1 MLEKSNLTALVGRRL
16 SGKST
21 LLMKMLLSDEFNLK
35 EQYDRVI
42 FICPN
47 FFLSDLYKLV
57 QLPKNQIK
65 TEYSNVFLN
74 SLIEHQKRSNK
85 EEILLILDDCVS
97 EKDFKSQDANHPLN
111 KLATI
116 GRHLHI
122 SCILVS
128 QKFSLLSTTIRANLD
143 YVFVFSTHNR
153 NEREAIFN
161 EIGIGSFREFNK
173 VLDHVFTDPHKF
185 LYYNARTQKYHNGF
199 REMQIR
205 LT

>member
-1 MLEKSNLTALVGRRL
+1 MLEKYNLTALVGRRL

-111 KLATI
+111 KSATI

-122 SCILVS
+122 SCIIS
-128 QKFSLLSTTIRANLD
+128 FPEISLLSTTIRANLD